1 MSAPKF
7 APTPVLDEV
16 RTYSSPEVA
25 PAAWS
30 NNRPTDIEGFQPSG
44 ERLGYQGP
52 DQGYGLTL
60 ANRMRD
66 RLKLVGGVSA
76 DDAVRGCLN
85 IALRRAS
92 LYGRAP
98 VVHDL
103 TIAFTMWGFFDANPP
118 HDLVARRSELF
129 KGVGNVHHY
138 AEGRAI
144 ADLVPEAT
152 LRMTPAAVAAVT
164 PVAWRTLTG
173 A

>member
-16 RTYSSPEVA
+16 RTYSSPEVV
-25 PAAWS
+25 PAAWL

-92 LYGRAP
+92 MFGRAP
-98 VVHDL
+98 VIHDL
-103 TIAFTMWGFFDANPP
+103 TIAFTMWGFLDTDPP
-118 HDLVARRSELF
+118 ADLVARRLELF
-129 KGVGNVHHY
+129 DGVGHVHHY
-138 AEGRAI
+138 KEGRAI
-144 ADLVPEAT
+144 VDMVPEST
-152 LRMTPAAVAAVT
+152 LRLTPAQVT
-164 PVAWRTLTG
+164 VQYRTGWRQLTG